1 MPGDSEVTPWWAGRA
16 GDGHGGDKT
25 EGTCEALC
33 GWGDPRV
40 SVEEFQREEMP
51 KKRKAMSLDAKKEK
65 SAALGRS
72 ADKRL

>member
-1 MPGDSEVTPWWAGRA
+1 M
-16 GDGHGGDKT
+16 
-25 EGTCEALC
+25 
-33 GWGDPRV
+33 